1 MLRVGVVMG
10 GDSCE
15 HQVSMLTGAEFVKHL
30 NKNKYDVIEVVI
42 EKPKD
47 ILKWHGRIDFAL
59 LALHGKNGEDGKVQA
74 LLEALEIPYSG
85 SGIASSA
92 ICLDKNI
99 SKLIMES
106 HGVKTPKWIMVKKDY
121 PMSVDLFYGLSLPV
135 IIKPNQGGSSIG
147 IHIAYTYEEI
157 DALLADSFIYDDE
170 VIVEE
175 WIKGQEITCSMIKGE
190 IIPVLSVQP
199 NMTFYD
205 YTAKYSENDNIQ
217 KLAIL
222 DEEITN
228 EIKSIA
234 SLCWFLFRLKTYAR
248 IDIIIQEGQIYV
260 IEINTLP
267 GMTRFSHLPKSAMA
281 MGLSYEEVLDQI
293 IESSLTD
300 HPSN

>member
-10 GDSCE
+10 GNSSE

-30 NKNKYDVIEVVI
+30 NKEKYDVVEVVI
-42 EKPKD
+42 DKPKD
-47 ILKWHGRIDFAL
+47 ILLWYQKIDFAL

-106 HGVKTPKWIMVKKDY
+106 HGVKTPKWIMVKKEY
-121 PMSVDLFYGLSLPV
+121 PFSLDLFYGLTLPLIV
-135 IIKPNQGGSSIG
+135 KPNQGGSSIG
-147 IHIAYTYEEI
+147 IHIANTYEEI
-157 DALLADSFIYDDE
+157 EALLVDSFIYDDE

-175 WIKGQEITCSMIKGE
+175 WIEGQEITCSMIKGE

-222 DEEITN
+222 DEEVTD

-234 SLCWFLFRLKTYAR
+234 EICWSLFKLKTYAR
-248 IDIIIQEGQIYV
+248 IDLMIQDGQIYV

-281 MGLSYEEVLDQI
+281 MGLSYGEILDQI
-293 IESSLTD
+293 IEESLLND
-300 HPSN
+300 RSN